1 MTLRKAGRTRRASQA
16 AIRSVSPPV
25 ARERAT
31 KNISGRFVASETR
44 QAMPNT
50 AKAGRAHQSE
60 ARIPGYDSHG

>member
-1 MTLRKAGRTRRASQA
+1 
-16 AIRSVSPPV
+16 VSPPV